1 MYQDKLANL
10 KKQLEEVKV
19 GTHPELIRRLKQLER
34 QHHERLRLNN
44 YYRDYL
50 IVRSINLKTLIVQY

>member
-50 IVRSINLKTLIVQY
+50 IVRKQSLSLKYL

>member
-50 IVRSINLKTLIVQY
+50 IVRAIN